1 MKSQY
6 TRKAKVS
13 ACLMSSIRW
22 SNSRFEF
29 RCKPEPAKTPTALEP
44 KTNTKLAG
52 PKSRSTTVVVK
63 RRNRRNSIDGAA
75 GGSTSGNSEGGN
87 SRAAFS
93 GSGYSAGNNSEGGTS
108 TGRKSI
114 GSKSRGT
121 YFRASY
127 TGAGSSGSEN
137 RSPPQLVPVRRKPLS
152 DYMML
157 EEQPSTSSRP
167 TTSSSYLSD
176 QDRPM
181 SYAAAVESLPISRLK
196 VKVVLSPR
204 LKRSGNQPPIKRPN
218 RKNSPNAKVK
228 SIPPTQSK
236 THNIQLNPKRNM
248 AQVPPQ
254 SRDATVS
261 NKSNNLAPPGGNK
274 KKPKSKKSQKL
285 KQNQPRSEATSPEQ
299 PASPKSL
306 SPCDNQSSP
315 PKFSDSNAYL
325 DHHHEK
331 MQRFLAE
338 QTAGQKPYPNRGQVK
353 TCKQNVQLPTNRS
366 LFDFDERLFRRGDLE
381 SAAFLA
387 QNQAMIRMWL
397 NPNMLIS

>member
-6 TRKAKVS
+6 TLKA
-13 ACLMSSIRW
+13 
-22 SNSRFEF
+22 
-29 RCKPEPAKTPTALEP
+29 KPEPAKTSIALGP
-44 KTNTKLAG
+44 NTNTKLAG
-52 PKSRSTTVVVK
+52 PKSRATAVVVK
-63 RRNRRNSIDGAA
+63 RRNRRNCIDGAA

-87 SRAAFS
+87 SRAVFS
-93 GSGYSAGNNSEGGTS
+93 GSGNSTGNISEGGTS

-121 YFRASY
+121 YSRAGY

-137 RSPPQLVPVRRKPLS
+137 RSSPQLVPVRRKPLS

-157 EEQPSTSSRP
+157 EEHPSTSSRP

-176 QDRPM
+176 QDPPM

-204 LKRSGNQPPIKRPN
+204 LKRSGNQPPIKRLNP
-218 RKNSPNAKVK
+218 KNSTDAKIK
-228 SIPPTQSK
+228 LIPPTQSK
-236 THNIQLNPKRNM
+236 AHNIQLNPKRNM
-248 AQVPPQ
+248 AQVTPK
-254 SRDATVS
+254 SRDAHVNS
-261 NKSNNLAPPGGNK
+261 KSNNLAPPGGNK

-285 KQNQPRSEATSPEQ
+285 KQNQPRSEATPSPEQ
-299 PASPKSL
+299 LASPKSL

-325 DHHHEK
+325 EHHHEQ

-353 TCKQNVQLPTNRS
+353 TCKQHNAELPTNRS
-366 LFDFDERLFRRGDLE
+366 LFDFDERLFKRGDLE